1 MGSFRELEVWQLGR
15 ELVVDVYSATAT
27 YPADEKLDLTS
38 QSRRA
43 AISIPVNIAEG
54 AGRQTDGSFAQ
65 FLRIAIGSANE
76 LETLLVLAEDLGLL
90 EASQGS
96 TLVKKVTTI
105 RVKLHNLLAKI
116 KPQAV
121 REEPLS
127 YAIHD

>member
-27 YPADEKLDLTS
+27 YPADEKFDLTS